1 MNYGAAIVWADPDTR
16 TTPTNRGDGVADG
29 DFITCTTAT
38 PCTAAQLANVTAVK
52 LYVLVRGR
60 DESQGYTDTKT
71 YTLAGSGDGTVQRWL
86 QAPRLRD
93 DGAPAQYHGPES
105 HAMILSSKYKQ
116 RGAALVVGLIMLVLI
131 TLMLITALNL
141 GTANFRSVTNMQFRE
156 EAIAA
161 ANQAIE
167 QVISSTFTAAPVAET
182 IEIDIDNDDDADYV
196 VDIALPVCVS
206 ATQASAPPPSSI
218 ALGPPC
224 RSTRRGTQSGNSMPR
239 SRPDGTGP
247 NVGSA
252 AARVHAGVRV
262 LLTGTQK
269 TAVCS

>member
-1 MNYGAAIVWADPDTR
+1 MIEGVEGFRVELGIDSLSETGGAVNYGAAIVWADPDTR

-71 YTLAGSGDGTVQRWL
+71 YSLAGDDDGTVQRWL

-131 TLMLITALNL
+131 TLMLMTALNL
-141 GTANFRSVTNMQFRE
+141 GTANFRSVSNMQFRE

-167 QVISSTFTAAPVAET
+167 QVISSTFTAVPVAET
-182 IEIDIDNDDDADYV
+182 IEIDIDNDDD
-196 VDIALPVCVS
+196 
-206 ATQASAPPPSSI
+206 
-218 ALGPPC
+218 
-224 RSTRRGTQSGNSMPR
+224 RRLCGRHRIT
-239 SRPDGTGP
+239 
-247 NVGSA
+247 
-252 AARVHAGVRV
+252 GVRLRDASV
-262 LLTGTQK
+262 GPATEQHCARSHDDARLDVEHSLGTR
-269 TAVCS
+269 CHGRGG